1 MKTNQQHFAELFEA
15 SGGVLTEELQ
25 DLFQTILV
33 EDFNDNPELMTAF
46 MESLQ
51 KPQEV
56 PPTPTEQQL
65 EMLQETVLQ
74 LSELMMGG
82 L

>member
-15 SGGVLTEELQ
+15 SGGVITEELQ

>member
-25 DLFQTILV
+25 DLFQIILV

-82 L
+82 F

>member
-25 DLFQTILV
+25 ELFQIILV
-33 EDFNDNPELMTAF
+33 EDFNDDPERMTAF

-51 KPQEV
+51 QPQEV
-56 PPTPTEQQL
+56 PPIPTEQQL

-82 L
+82 F

>member
-1 MKTNQQHFAELFEA
+1 MKTNQQHFAELFKA
-15 SGGVLTEELQ
+15 SGEILTEELQ

-33 EDFNDNPELMTAF
+33 EDFNDDPELMTAF

-51 KPQEV
+51 EPKEV

>member
-25 DLFQTILV
+25 DLFQIILV

>member
-1 MKTNQQHFAELFEA
+1 MKTNQQHFAELFKA

-51 KPQEV
+51 EPQEV
-56 PPTPTEQQL
+56 PPTPTEKQL

-82 L
+82 F